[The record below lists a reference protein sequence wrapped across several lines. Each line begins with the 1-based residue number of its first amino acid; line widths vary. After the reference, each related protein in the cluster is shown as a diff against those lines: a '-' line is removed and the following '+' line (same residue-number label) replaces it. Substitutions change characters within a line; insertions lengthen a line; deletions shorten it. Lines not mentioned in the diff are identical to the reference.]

1 MGSIGMPEL
10 IVIFLVVL
18 LLFGSKRLPELAR
31 GLGKGIRE
39 FKKATSD
46 LKSELDVKPIQQEI
60 ERDIKGVLDDV
71 KNDVDKTIHSAET
84 KAGDKAADEQ
94 KS

>member
-10 IVIFLVVL
+10 IIIFLVVL

-39 FKKATSD
+39 FKKATSGLRD
-46 LKSELDVKPIQQEI
+46 ELDISDI
-60 ERDIKGVLDDV
+60 ENDIKDDI
-71 KNDVDKTIHSAET
+71 KKIA
-84 KAGDKAADEQ
+84 KK
-94 KS
+94 

>member
-10 IVIFLVVL
+10 IVIFLVIL

-39 FKKATSD
+39 FKKATNE
-46 LKSELDVKPIQQEI
+46 LKDELDISDVENDFKNEMKNIDKP
-60 ERDIKGVLDDV
+60 
-71 KNDVDKTIHSAET
+71 
-84 KAGDKAADEQ
+84 
-94 KS
+94 

>member
-46 LKSELDVKPIQQEI
+46 LRDQLDVSDVEQDFKNNMNEI
-60 ERDIKGVLDDV
+60 SNVHRPNKSLDN
-71 KNDVDKTIHSAET
+71 K
-84 KAGDKAADEQ
+84 
-94 KS
+94 